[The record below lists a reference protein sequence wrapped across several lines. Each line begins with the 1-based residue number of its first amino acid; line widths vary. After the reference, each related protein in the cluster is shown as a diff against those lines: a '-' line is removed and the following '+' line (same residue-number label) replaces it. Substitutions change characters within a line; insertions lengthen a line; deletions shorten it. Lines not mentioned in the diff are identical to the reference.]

1 MSVIWHYIKFVSL
14 TLLKATL
21 SFMQAPAREHGNA
34 TKIKVH
40 LKKNCRFSQTWVI
53 VVQFHPQKIKK
64 KADCTWTPSKSPL
77 QKFSLIRQEINNY
90 KLPSSLTYL
99 CIWNATFHS
108 SDIIFYFW
116 QVLIIWNFLITKI
129 AQYCC

>member
-34 TKIKVH
+34 TRFI
-40 LKKNCRFSQTWVI
+40 LKKTAASTKRGL
-53 VVQFHPQKIKK
+53 VVQFHPKKILK
-64 KADCTWTPSKSPL
+64 KADCTWTPSKSPI
-77 QKFSLIRQEINNY
+77 QKFSLIRQEIN